1 MAGGLPAPVL
11 SDFYDGLP
19 VSAPTT
25 EHQQTAATPFYKN
38 NGYTHFELYI
48 KGNIHPG
55 RIAYIFKFGL
65 TWSPFTYSMT
75 LDAYHIDSV
84 NTCYD

>member
-48 KGNIHPG
+48 KTHRLLKRHCGIRGSIH
-55 RIAYIFKFGL
+55 FF
-65 TWSPFTYSMT
+65 
-75 LDAYHIDSV
+75 
-84 NTCYD
+84 